1 MSGVR
6 LPSFDSCAL
15 TRPAIS
21 PHCRPIATRVAS
33 VGEEARASESS
44 SASTGNLS
52 LVRLLAFA
60 RKLQNAA
67 SFEDL
72 LIAARAEVERA
83 TGYRHAWLMVK
94 DDESDQRLRLIDVSG
109 GQRSSIWEVAPVLE
123 VRGDAFLEQ
132 LLSSDVPVVIEDARV
147 DPRTNKEMV
156 ERLQNRT
163 LINIPMMLLDAP
175 FGLFGVGTFGDE
187 GCRGPSAGELDYL
200 SGMASQI
207 SVAASR
213 LRWQE
218 GKTRHERERK
228 QIESRLAQVQKLES
242 IGLLAGGIAH
252 DFNNLLTIIISNA
265 TFAKERI
272 DDETAQADVD
282 QVLQAADR
290 ARGLTHQLLAVSRTQ
305 GLSLQPLDI
314 NDVLRRLLEMMQ
326 RLLPENIAVD
336 CIEGRGLPL
345 VEGDASQLEQVF
357 MNLLINARDAMPE
370 GGRITIETEQ
380 VLVNGHY
387 VESHPWAKPG
397 RYVLITVTDN
407 GTGMER
413 EVLDRIFEPFFT
425 TKGPKAGTG
434 LGLAVAYGVVRQHDG
449 MLHCYS
455 ELGVGTS
462 FKVYLSAAQRLATT
476 VGTKIR
482 PNVSAGNAR
491 ILVAEDDDAVRA
503 VVTRILERGGY
514 RVKGVPSG
522 NAACG
527 AVVEEAFDL
536 VLMDVVMPGLS
547 CRDSVQKIREAR
559 PMLPILLSSGYTA
572 GEAVSE
578 LVSKTGLEIL
588 RKPYDPEQMLLAIQ
602 TALRRAS
609 TAPPSAGADTPAAG
623 PSRPPA

>member
-1 MSGVR
+1 MS
-6 LPSFDSCAL
+6 S
-15 TRPAIS
+15 TPA
-21 PHCRPIATRVAS
+21 
-33 VGEEARASESS
+33 GD
-44 SASTGNLS
+44 LS

-60 RKLQNAA
+60 RRLQNTA
-67 SFEDL
+67 SFEEL

-123 VRGDAFLEQ
+123 VKGDAFLEQ
-132 LLSSDVPVVIEDARV
+132 LLASDRAVVIVDART

-175 FGLFGVGTFGDE
+175 FGMFGVGTFGDE
-187 GCRGPSAGELDYL
+187 GCRPPSPDELDYL

-218 GKTRHERERK
+218 GKARHDRER
-228 QIESRLAQVQKLES
+228 QEIESRLAQVQKLES
-242 IGLLAGGIAH
+242 LGLLAGGIAH

-272 DDETAQADVD
+272 DDARAQADVD
-282 QVLQAADR
+282 QVLQASAR
-290 ARGLTHQLLAVSRTQ
+290 ARALTHQLLAVSRTQ

-314 NDVLRRLLEMMQ
+314 NDVVRRLLQMMH
-326 RLLPENIAVD
+326 RLLPETIAVD
-336 CIEGRGLPL
+336 FIQGRGLPT

-357 MNLLINARDAMPE
+357 MNLLINARDAMPD
-370 GGRITIETEQ
+370 GGKITIESEQ
-380 VLVNGHY
+380 VLVNSHY
-387 VESHPWAKPG
+387 VETHPWAKPG
-397 RYVLITVTDN
+397 RYVLVTVTDT

-413 EVLDRIFEPFFT
+413 AVLDRIFEPFFT

-434 LGLAVAYGVVRQHDG
+434 LGLAVAYGIVRQHDG

-462 FKVYLSAAQRLATT
+462 FKVYLSAAQRMASS
-476 VGTKIR
+476 VGTKLR
-482 PNVSAGNAR
+482 ATVAPGDAR
-491 ILVAEDDDAVRA
+491 VLIAEDDDAVRA

-514 RVKGVPSG
+514 RVKGVSNG
-522 NAACG
+522 DAACR
-527 AVVEEAFDL
+527 AVVDETFDA

-547 CRDSVQKIREAR
+547 CRETVQRIRTSR

-578 LVSKTGLEIL
+578 LVRTTGLEIL
-588 RKPYDPEQMLLAIQ
+588 RKPFDPDQLLLAVQ
-602 TALRRAS
+602 TALRLSRSLPPAS
-609 TAPPSAGADTPAAG
+609 SSSVPPPSGVQPASSSSGGPAASAPAADGKG
-623 PSRPPA
+623 PGDPGQSPSGV